1 MTCQINQNKY
11 MYDTDWLNVCLP
23 LAEDVINEQY
33 KPTQEELEEFNT
45 ETELNTQY
53 V

>member
-1 MTCQINQNKY
+1 
-11 MYDTDWLNVCLP
+11 MYTNLDWLDVVIP
-23 LAEDVINEQY
+23 LAETVEAEQY